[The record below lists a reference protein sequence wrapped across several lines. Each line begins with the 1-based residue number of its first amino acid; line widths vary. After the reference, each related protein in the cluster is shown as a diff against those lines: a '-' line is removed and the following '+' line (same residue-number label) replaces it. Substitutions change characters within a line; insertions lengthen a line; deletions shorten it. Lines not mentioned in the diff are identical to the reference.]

1 MEMRIG
7 VIDVGSNTTRLL
19 VASAGP
25 KGVHAL
31 EKQKVRLSLGEEIE
45 RFGAVSA
52 VHCAAAVKAVREMA
66 STARRSQVDSLDVFL
81 TAPGRQATNA
91 DELVSALSRAAGV
104 QARVLTKDE
113 EGTLAYRGA
122 VLTAETDLPSRVA
135 VCDIG
140 GASTEIAIGSSAHE
154 PDWIESVDLGSVRL
168 TTRAGDMHEEAE
180 AQFAHLAPPSVEAA
194 LAVGG
199 SARAARRLVGAE
211 LGEEELAEALR
222 IVETDLAARGR
233 PALRR
238 RPGARRHPPGRGDP
252 ARGGA
257 AEARSSAPRL
267 RRRHPRGSRTRLA
280 RRARRLGRGD
290 LAHDRAALEN
300 DGRALLQASRDER
313 VDDVAM
319 RAGHDTVL
327 AQQLCGGRAHSLA
340 EAIVMLERQAERR
353 GERLDRLDAASV
365 GARDDAANPERSQQL
380 DELRCLVP
388 TAKVERAKPV
398 VAAPVA
404 LVAGRSVPDEHARH
418 RPSSSGRSRDQVS
431 RSAASS
437 GASQRISST
446 SAWGSNSPAS
456 GRMRQ

>member
-1 MEMRIG
+1 MRIG

-45 RFGAVSA
+45 RFRAVSA

-81 TAPGRQATNA
+81 TAPGRQASNA

-140 GASTEIAIGSSAHE
+140 GASTEIAIGSPAHE

-168 TTRAGDMHEEAE
+168 TTRAGDMHGEAE
-180 AQFAHLAPPSVEAA
+180 DEFAHLAPPSVEAA

-222 IVETDLAARGR
+222 IVETTSPREI
-233 PALRR
+233 
-238 RPGARRHPPGRGDP
+238 ARRFGVDRARADILP
-252 ARGGA
+252 AGVILL
-257 AEARSSAPRL
+257 AEVQ
-267 RRRHPRGSRTRLA
+267 
-280 RRARRLGRGD
+280 RRLGVPLHVCGGGIREG
-290 LAHDRAALEN
+290 A
-300 DGRALLQASRDER
+300 
-313 VDDVAM
+313 
-319 RAGHDTVL
+319 VL
-327 AQQLCGGRAHSLA
+327 AS
-340 EAIVMLERQAERR
+340 
-353 GERLDRLDAASV
+353 LDAL
-365 GARDDAANPERSQQL
+365 AA
-380 DELRCLVP
+380 
-388 TAKVERAKPV
+388 
-398 VAAPVA
+398 
-404 LVAGRSVPDEHARH
+404 
-418 RPSSSGRSRDQVS
+418 
-431 RSAASS
+431 
-437 GASQRISST
+437 
-446 SAWGSNSPAS
+446 
-456 GRMRQ
+456 